1 MRNRLRE
8 FLIAA
13 LQQVAQKWR
22 VSCTRFRRKP
32 FFRQKTEWTFTGAV
46 STAVFTAD
54 SAWQGDFS
62 GIQGKMW
69 SGGHWMADESDIW
82 VSEHLWRKGLRAADD
97 VGRFYVI
104 IIFLRWQGKFWHYFL
119 QKQNRRA
126 YPEELY
132 FPAYPPDFILFILI
146 FPYQHL
152 LYQQP

>member
-104 IIFLRWQGKFWHYFL
+104 IIFCDGRESFDIIFYK
-119 QKQNRRA
+119 NRTGGHIRKN
-126 YPEELY
+126 YTSRHTRLILY
-132 FPAYPPDFILFILI
+132 FFILT

-152 LYQQP
+152 LYQ